1 MVQSCGVISVIIK
14 TEESVR
20 QLLFFILLLGKC
32 FSILLFVVEMPF
44 TLFFFWR
51 VRFCSWFLR
60 DHKVISDTGCGTVDK
75 VM

>member
-44 TLFFFWR
+44 TLFFFLEGKILLM
-51 VRFCSWFLR
+51 VS
-60 DHKVISDTGCGTVDK
+60 S
-75 VM
+75 